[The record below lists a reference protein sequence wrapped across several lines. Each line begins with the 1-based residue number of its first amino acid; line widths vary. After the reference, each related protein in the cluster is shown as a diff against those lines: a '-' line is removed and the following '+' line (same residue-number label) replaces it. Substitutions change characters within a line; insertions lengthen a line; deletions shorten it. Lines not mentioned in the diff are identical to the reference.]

1 MSRILYYSKYCEHS
15 KKLLLHMNTN
25 NLHSDTHFICI
36 DKRLQDPNTNK
47 IYIVLENGQQIVLPE
62 NIQNVPALMLLNN
75 NYKVLYGDDIYSF
88 LRPVVEKKIEQ
99 GTNFNMEPSCFSFA
113 SDSSGLGVVSDQYS
127 FLDQSSEEMGR
138 KGQGGTRQMYNYM
151 GMNEQQW
158 SGTIETPTDDFQYS
172 KGNQEVS
179 GGSEMTIE
187 QLQKQRDAEFASAL
201 PSGPGYGPPQGQGI

>member
-1 MSRILYYSKYCEHS
+1 MSILYYSKYLFQ
-15 KKLLLHMNTN
+15 KLLLHMNTN

-47 IYIVLENGQQIVLPE
+47 YTLFLKMDNKSFFQKHS
-62 NIQNVPALMLLNN
+62 NVPALMLLNN

-127 FLDQSSEEMGR
+127 FLDQSSEEMGT